1 MSTSGRVGDCR
12 TTFLP
17 PRPSCWPCRVGRP
30 ASQWFRECPLR
41 AEEAEQ
47 GLWFGC
53 QGNRVEFSEK
63 QALVAIVH
71 PRVPSCFI
79 LWSSRCPELGCR
91 RADEERRDSEE
102 LQLGFEL
109 QNFRRL
115 GAVGA
120 EGPGKAFL
128 GMLM

>member
-1 MSTSGRVGDCR
+1 MPLAGGGSG
-12 TTFLP
+12 
-17 PRPSCWPCRVGRP
+17 
-30 ASQWFRECPLR
+30 A
-41 AEEAEQ
+41 

-53 QGNRVEFSEK
+53 QGNWVEFSEK

-91 RADEERRDSEE
+91 RADEERRDWEE

-109 QNFRRL
+109 QDFRRL
-115 GAVGA
+115 GVVGA
-120 EGPGKAFL
+120 EGTGEAFL